1 MRRITV
7 TTIIAGSL
15 LFAGTARA
23 DQLVRKAGE
32 WRTTVTGFGGAP
44 QTMEMCLTEKTM
56 EQAMAS
62 PRGKTCSKK
71 DVKINGNQA
80 TIDLECGTM
89 TMQGSAII
97 AGDTAY
103 TADLT
108 MHITTSHGPMVI
120 HTTSDAKWI
129 GDCKP
134 GEKPIN

>member
-1 MRRITV
+1 
-7 TTIIAGSL
+7 
-15 LFAGTARA
+15 
-23 DQLVRKAGE
+23 
-32 WRTTVTGFGGAP
+32 
-44 QTMEMCLTEKTM
+44 MEMCLTEKTM

-89 TMQGSAII
+89 TMQGTAII